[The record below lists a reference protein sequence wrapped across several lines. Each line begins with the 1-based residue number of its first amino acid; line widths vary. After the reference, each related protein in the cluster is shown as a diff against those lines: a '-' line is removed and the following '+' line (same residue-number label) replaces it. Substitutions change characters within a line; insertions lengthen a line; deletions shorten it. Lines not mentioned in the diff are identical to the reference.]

1 MFGIGVQE
9 LIIIA
14 IIALLI
20 VGPKK
25 LPDLAKTLGK
35 GFRDFKNATEGVT
48 EDLKDALKD
57 DEKPKTDDGLK
68 DSLLLKKP
76 ETEETKAEGSAS
88 DAGTKQNPT

>member
-35 GFRDFKNATEGVT
+35 GFRDFKNATEGVS
-48 EDLKDALKD
+48 EDLKDALKEED
-57 DEKPKTDDGLK
+57 KPKPDDGLK

-76 ETEETKAEGSAS
+76 ESEETKT
-88 DAGTKQNPT
+88 AGNDTGNKQNPT

>member
-35 GFRDFKNATEGVT
+35 GFRDFKNATEGISD
-48 EDLKDALKD
+48 DLKDALKEED
-57 DEKPKTDDGLK
+57 KTKPDDGLK

-76 ETEETKAEGSAS
+76 AVEETKT
-88 DAGTKQNPT
+88 AGNDTENKQNPT

>member
-1 MFGIGVQE
+1 MFGIGFQE

-35 GFRDFKNATEGVT
+35 GLSEFRKATDGISD
-48 EDLKDALKD
+48 DLKQTMQN
-57 DEKPKTDDGLK
+57 DEKPKDDGLK
-68 DSLLLKKP
+68 DTLLLKNPENEESKP
-76 ETEETKAEGSAS
+76 VAS
-88 DAGTKQNPT
+88 DEITKKS